1 MVYIQNLCFDSKLC
15 IEFVNDKN
23 MMMNK
28 DNLYSVIYQD
38 IQDAFAE
45 IQQLT
50 QDQHLCAIG
59 LGMVED
65 FCGFFYVGCTLEQL
79 KTFEDVYEAWWI
91 SEWSCSSTANNR
103 VHDAITA
110 LYQDLG
116 EDYTDEQYSE
126 LQAHYQ
132 KTIIQAL
139 QDLRTQGKLKN
150 QQGEEIIVIIQY
162 ADSSDE
168 DFEDISFPQI
178 NPEFLVPLFENR
190 FQKKAGE
197 NLYDYLLEKSAS

>member
-1 MVYIQNLCFDSKLC
+1 MFKVSSQCFFKNNLQYFLSHRLLNFLRMLNANIGEWFIYRIYALIVELC
-15 IEFVNDKN
+15 IEIVNDKN

-28 DNLYSVIYQD
+28 DHLYSVIYQD

-91 SEWSCSSTANNR
+91 SEW
-103 VHDAITA
+103 
-110 LYQDLG
+110 
-116 EDYTDEQYSE
+116 E
-126 LQAHYQ
+126 LFKYCQ
-132 KTIIQAL
+132 
-139 QDLRTQGKLKN
+139 
-150 QQGEEIIVIIQY
+150 
-162 ADSSDE
+162 
-168 DFEDISFPQI
+168 
-178 NPEFLVPLFENR
+178 
-190 FQKKAGE
+190 
-197 NLYDYLLEKSAS
+197 